1 MNVSPV
7 LFCSWFA
14 WRFQFK
20 SKKIKSEGKES
31 GGGNEFRVLE
41 ETNNKIS
48 YMIKVWLCWSVCM
61 KNLWNILSL
70 HAYLVGTSSIF
81 TKEYIQPSPNEYDS

>member
-14 WRFQFK
+14 SRFQFK

-48 YMIKVWLCWSVCM
+48 YMIKV
-61 KNLWNILSL
+61 
-70 HAYLVGTSSIF
+70 
-81 TKEYIQPSPNEYDS
+81 